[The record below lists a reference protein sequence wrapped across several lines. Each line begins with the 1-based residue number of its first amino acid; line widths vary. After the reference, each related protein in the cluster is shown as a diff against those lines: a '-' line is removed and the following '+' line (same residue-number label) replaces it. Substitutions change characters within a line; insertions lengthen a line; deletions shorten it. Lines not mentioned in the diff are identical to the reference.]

1 MYYPSEINIIKV
13 GFLENDFIFLFFI
26 HFPKDLFDHSFT

>member
-13 GFLENDFIFLFFI
+13 GFLEKDFIFLFSY
-26 HFPKDLFDHSFT
+26 SFSKRFV